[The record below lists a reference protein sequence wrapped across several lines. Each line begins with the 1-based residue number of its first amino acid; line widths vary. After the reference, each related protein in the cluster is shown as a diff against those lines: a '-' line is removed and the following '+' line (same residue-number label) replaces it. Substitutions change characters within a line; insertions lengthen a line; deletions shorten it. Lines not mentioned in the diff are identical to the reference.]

1 MHTCNVRPQRH
12 SKSCLAGYSVNK
24 RILQPVFDLRT
35 SVKTENKLQYI
46 AHVDIIRSQRNV
58 QNYLYRTQ
66 TCMTVCT
73 CTCNLRTLHQSI
85 YDINHH
91 LKIKTPRHTIHIST
105 TCNTLQNLSTPV
117 HVRVPTVQQDN
128 SV

>member
-35 SVKTENKLQYI
+35 SINTENKLQYI

-73 CTCNLRTLHQSI
+73 CTCNLRTLHLSI

-91 LKIKTPRHTIHIST
+91 FENKNTAPHNTRTRPRLMSHYHYQNHTFLTNLKM
-105 TCNTLQNLSTPV
+105 C
-117 HVRVPTVQQDN
+117 
-128 SV
+128 